1 MAKAKFDIK
10 SEAVRPFYATVGATD
25 LAVEAARLY
34 VADAQARVNGVQK
47 KVAAFDYE
55 PKRLN
60 KQAQSLVSSRVDTL
74 TKEAKDA
81 QARLE
86 TKLAELQ
93 DEAKKAQAKFE
104 AQIVELQDEA
114 KALPAKAQARVTE
127 ALAEANETYT
137 DLVKRGEKAVAKLRK
152 VELAVDA
159 DSKDRTRTR
168 LNSSP

>member
-60 KQAQSLVSSRVDTL
+60 KQAQSLGSQPVEPL

-81 QARLE
+81 KARPE
-86 TKLAELQ
+86 TKPADQ
-93 DEAKKAQAKFE
+93 AGKATGR
-104 AQIVELQDEA
+104 D
-114 KALPAKAQARVTE
+114 
-127 ALAEANETYT
+127 
-137 DLVKRGEKAVAKLRK
+137 RGCK
-152 VELAVDA
+152 
-159 DSKDRTRTR
+159 
-168 LNSSP
+168 N